1 MWGIF
6 LSHCTHPY
14 TTSDLGKRPAHFGGV
29 GIRSPRV
36 GIVCGLVGLVLF
48 LMALSSPAPATI
60 TAQAQGPLSLHVG
73 FLIGIE
79 SLNPFRG
86 LNDADY
92 LFYGLVYDYL
102 FALDEDGNP
111 LPNIATDAAPDAAGR
126 NWTYTIRQGVKWH
139 DGSDLTVNDV
149 VFSIN
154 KNIENFFQLW
164 AYEPY
169 VNRIVQCDATTRPY
183 CGAVATGPW
192 EVTVYFDRPFVPG
205 KAFYLPII
213 QEAQWGGLSPA
224 QMQYQYDNLNPIG
237 TGPYMADPN
246 IGQQWTNGQPLVLHR
261 NPNYHL
267 RVPQIDDIYLEYYAD
282 EAALITAMRNGAVDV
297 AELSPS
303 GYALLAG
310 EPNIVRQ
317 ESLVST
323 QYWVELGF
331 QQQDLPAT
339 NNRLNPAR
347 WDENVRRAL
356 AKATNKD
363 YIINTIYQGKGV
375 RGSSLMSPIT
385 PFWHYDPTT
394 DPGVNLTYDIA
405 AANAMLDQAGYDTI
419 VGGVRQASR
428 DITVYDDNGEPK
440 VVPTGTRLSFKM
452 IARQEYPEEQ
462 DIGRY
467 LVAEWGRVG
476 VEITNLRGDPGTIEV
491 QLEPSLSNY
500 VYGGYVE
507 TYIWYW
513 SGDPD
518 PNYLLSIESGFTLDG
533 WNDNYWNN
541 ATYNQLYVDHL
552 SAWDPAERQ
561 RITREAEK
569 LHYQSAVYI
578 IFIYNY
584 GQWAYRT
591 DEYTGWGDWV
601 VHPYRQLNA
610 FWTAPPLFLD
620 LAPLV
625 PVQRPT
631 VSLLDVSGRP
641 GVAVTITGTITDP
654 VGSGTWT
661 LDFGD
666 GTTDATGT
674 YATSP
679 YTVSVQHTYAAAG
692 NFTIRLTA
700 DNGVAQET
708 DVGNAMIS
716 AVANLPPD
724 QVALTADKTTVAPG
738 ELVNFTLSGH
748 DAEGGTLTFHI
759 NFGDGTTDNATQ
771 VVAANGTAS
780 VVFNHTYSAVGEYF
794 VRGSVSDGTTTTLAT
809 TRTVTVR
816 APTPGGEI
824 GPAGIDM
831 TLVAVLVAVVIA
843 AAVGIALWARRRRK
857 GKEEERVGLPPQPP
871 PPK

>member
-1 MWGIF
+1 
-6 LSHCTHPY
+6 
-14 TTSDLGKRPAHFGGV
+14 
-29 GIRSPRV
+29 
-36 GIVCGLVGLVLF
+36 
-48 LMALSSPAPATI
+48 MALSSSAPAAI

-102 FALDEDGNP
+102 FALDEDGKP
-111 LPNIATDAAPDAAGR
+111 VANIATAATHDAEGF

-139 DGSDLTVNDV
+139 DGTDLTVDDV
-149 VFSIN
+149 VFTIN

-169 VNRIVQCDATTRPY
+169 VNRVVQCAGGQTTG

-192 EVTVYFDRPFVPG
+192 EVTVYFDTPFVPG
-205 KAFYLPII
+205 EAFYVPII
-213 QEAQWGGLSPA
+213 QEAQWGSLSPA
-224 QMQYQYDNLNPIG
+224 QMQYQYDNLNPMG
-237 TGPYMADPN
+237 TGPYMADAN
-246 IGQQWTNGQPLVLHR
+246 IGQQWTNDQPLVLHR

-267 RVPQIDDIYLEYYAD
+267 KVPEIDTIYLEYFTD
-282 EAALITAMRNGAVDV
+282 EALLITAMRNGAVDV

-303 GYALLAG
+303 GYDLLAG
-310 EPNIVRQ
+310 EPNVVRQ
-317 ESLVST
+317 QSLLST

-331 QQQDLPAT
+331 QQLDLPAA

-356 AKATNKD
+356 AKATDKD

-394 DPGVNLTYDIA
+394 DPGVNLTYDVA
-405 AANAMLDQAGYDTI
+405 AANAMLDQAGYDTKGADGI
-419 VGGVRQASR
+419 RIASR
-428 DITVYDDNGEPK
+428 DITVYDDNGEEK
-440 VVPTGTRLSFKM
+440 VVPQGKRLSFKM
-452 IARQEYPEEQ
+452 IARQEYPEEKAT
-462 DIGRY
+462 GLY
-467 LVAEWGRVG
+467 LVAAWGQVG
-476 VEITNLRGDPGTIEV
+476 VEVTNLRGDAGTIEV

-518 PNYLLSIESGFTLDG
+518 PNYLLSIESGYTLDG

-552 SAWDPAERQ
+552 SAWDPAQRQ
-561 RITREAEK
+561 QIVRAAEK
-569 LHYQSAVYI
+569 LHYESAVYI
-578 IFIYNY
+578 IFIYPY

-591 DEYTGWGDWV
+591 DEYTGWGDWSL
-601 VHPYRQLNA
+601 HPYRQLNA

-631 VSLLDVSGRP
+631 VSLLDSAGRP
-641 GVAVTITGTITDP
+641 GQPVTITGTVTDAA
-654 VGSGTWT
+654 GSGTWS

-666 GTTDATGT
+666 TTAPATGA
-674 YATSP
+674 YAASP
-679 YTVSVQHTYAAAG
+679 YTVTVQHTYANAG
-692 NFTIRLTA
+692 TYTIRLTA
-700 DNGVAQET
+700 DNGQAQGI
-708 DVGNAMIS
+708 DVGSVVIS

-724 QVALTADKTTVAPG
+724 QVALTKDLTTVAPG
-738 ELVNFTLSGH
+738 QRVNFTVSGH
-748 DAEGGTLTFHI
+748 DAEGGTLTYRI
-759 NFGDGTTDNATQ
+759 DFGDGATNTATKT
-771 VVAANGTAS
+771 VAANGSAS
-780 VVFNHTYSAVGEYF
+780 VVFNHTYNAAGEYF
-794 VRGSVSDGTTTTLAT
+794 VNANVSDGTSVTSASRL
-809 TRTVTVR
+809 TVSVR
-816 APTPGGEI
+816 AIT
-824 GPAGIDM
+824 GPQGGIDM
-831 TLVAVLVAVVIA
+831 TLVGVLVAVVIA
-843 AAVGIALWARRRRK
+843 AVVGIALWARSRGK
-857 GKEEERVGLPPQPP
+857 GKEEERVQLPPQPP